1 MHPTT
6 TAILERLREAPDF
19 LSGEALCTDLSISR
33 TAVSKHVRHL
43 REMGYDIESVTRRGH
58 RLQALP
64 DVPYESEVA
73 PLLTTDAIGR
83 NVVFLKEAAST
94 NTFLMNQSD
103 DATPHGTVA
112 VTESQTAGRGRL
124 DHQWFSPTA
133 RNLTFSIA
141 LCPDRPPHVA
151 AQLPLVAAVALF
163 RSIRNL
169 FPDIACGVKW
179 PNDILVNRRK
189 LAGILCEMN
198 ADMDRIR
205 RVVVGIGININMK
218 RSDFPSA
225 LHDTATSIEIETG
238 ATTRRVPLLAEVL
251 NQMEQC
257 YATWLDGELAALL
270 PELQDASILTG
281 RAVTIQLPNGARSG
295 TVVRIEADGTLRLKK
310 PNGSE
315 EAIPSGE
322 VHIEEF

>member
-6 TAILERLREAPDF
+6 TAILEQLRKATGF
-19 LSGEALCTDLSISR
+19 LSGEALCIDLAISR

-58 RLQALP
+58 RLQAIP
-64 DVPYESEVA
+64 DVPYESEVT
-73 PLLTTDAIGR
+73 PLLTTHSIGR
-83 NVVFLKEAAST
+83 NFVFLKETAST
-94 NTFLMNQSD
+94 NTFLMSQSD
-103 DATPHGTVA
+103 DGAPHGTVA
-112 VTESQTAGRGRL
+112 VSESQSAGRGRL
-124 DHQWFSPTA
+124 DHQWFSPPA
-133 RNLTFSIA
+133 KNLTFSIA

-163 RSIRNL
+163 RAIRSL
-169 FPDIACGVKW
+169 FPNIACGVKW
-179 PNDILVNRRK
+179 PNDILVSRRK

-205 RVVVGIGININMK
+205 RVVVGMGININMK
-218 RSDFPSA
+218 QSDFPSP
-225 LHDTATSIEIETG
+225 LRSTATSFEIETG
-238 ATTRRVPLLAEVL
+238 ATVRRVPLLAAIL

-257 YATWLDGELAALL
+257 YAAWLDGELAALL
-270 PELQDASILTG
+270 PELEDASILTG
-281 RAVTIQLPNGARSG
+281 RAVTIQLPSGARSG
-295 TVVRIEADGTLRLKK
+295 TVVRIEADGTLRIKE